1 MNFYLQVEATRKH
14 GKFGKKLAEVIRKQ
28 FDSLLAKAK
37 HDEWVEKLR
46 RASGDLFRCVEFP
59 EVPMDNNHAERCL
72 RELVVH
78 RKIKGHISS
87 DVLLVL
93 LGFSESCQL
102 QGKNLRE
109 ELGKILG
116 V

>member
-1 MNFYLQVEATRKH
+1 MGE
-14 GKFGKKLAEVIRKQ
+14 
-28 FDSLLAKAK
+28 KA
-37 HDEWVEKLR
+37 V
-46 RASGDLFRCVEFP
+46 SGDLFRCVEFL
-59 EVPMDNNHAERCL
+59 EVPMDNNHTERCL
-72 RELVVH
+72 RKLVVH
-78 RKIKGHISS
+78 RKIKGHICN

-109 ELGKILG
+109 ELLKILG